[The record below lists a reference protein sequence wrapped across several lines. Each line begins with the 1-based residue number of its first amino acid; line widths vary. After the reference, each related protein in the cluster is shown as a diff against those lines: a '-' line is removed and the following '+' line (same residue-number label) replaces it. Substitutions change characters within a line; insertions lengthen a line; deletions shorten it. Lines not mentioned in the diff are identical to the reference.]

1 MAALQITEDQFEAE
15 VLKSDKPVLVDFWA
29 IWCGPCKMLSPIVD
43 QIADEVPEIKVVG
56 INVDEA
62 MTLATEQAI
71 TNIPCLI
78 LYENGKEVR
87 RSVGFQPK
95 DTLKEW
101 IKG

>member
-56 INVDEA
+56 INVGSRAKGFIWRKGYMNDRYYY
-62 MTLATEQAI
+62 
-71 TNIPCLI
+71 C
-78 LYENGKEVR
+78 GC
-87 RSVGFQPK
+87 RSGR
-95 DTLKEW
+95 T
-101 IKG
+101 